1 MPLVLGGSSAAAAA
15 YDVDNSCQFNASDD
29 TMYKNPPGAGNQK
42 TFTYS
47 AWVKKTKAG
56 SRQGII
62 NVNGSSDP
70 YFFVE
75 FIASDAIDIQDYDG
89 SQDTNLITTRFFR
102 DVGAWY
108 HIVVAYD
115 TTQAVDTDRIKL
127 YVNGVHETLFSA
139 STYCAQD
146 FVTQMNS
153 TNTLYIGRAAT
164 QFFGGYQAEVCVIDG
179 LQLDASSFGEFDSN
193 SPTVWKPKDISAL
206 TPGTNGFYL
215 DFKDSANLGNDAF
228 GGLDFTEDNIAAIN
242 QMVDTPTNNFATFNS
257 NDDYMQNIV
266 YTNGDTTLTT
276 LAGGYLAPGMS
287 TLGMFGGKWY
297 FEAKANDI
305 HNIIGVISTQV
316 TQTGQYLGNMPNDWG
331 YYGSNGNKYN
341 NGSSSSYGDTYTTAD
356 IIGIALDLENSNLYF
371 SKNNV
376 WQNSGVPT
384 SGATGTGAIS
394 ITAAASTPL
403 GCYQGAI
410 TANTTSP
417 STTNGNFGNP
427 AYANSSD
434 AADENG
440 YGKFEY
446 APPTGYLALCT
457 KNLGSDG
464 G

>member
-47 AWVKKTKAG
+47 CWVKKTKAG
-56 SRQGII
+56 ARQGII

-127 YVNGVHETLFSA
+127 YVNGVHETLFST

-287 TLGMFGGKWY
+287 TLGMFAGKWY

-341 NGSSSSYGDTYTTAD
+341 NGSSLLMEILTLLQT
-356 IIGIALDLENSNLYF
+356 LLELH
-371 SKNNV
+371 
-376 WQNSGVPT
+376 
-384 SGATGTGAIS
+384 
-394 ITAAASTPL
+394 
-403 GCYQGAI
+403 
-410 TANTTSP
+410 
-417 STTNGNFGNP
+417 
-427 AYANSSD
+427 
-434 AADENG
+434 
-440 YGKFEY
+440 
-446 APPTGYLALCT
+446 
-457 KNLGSDG
+457 
-464 G
+464 